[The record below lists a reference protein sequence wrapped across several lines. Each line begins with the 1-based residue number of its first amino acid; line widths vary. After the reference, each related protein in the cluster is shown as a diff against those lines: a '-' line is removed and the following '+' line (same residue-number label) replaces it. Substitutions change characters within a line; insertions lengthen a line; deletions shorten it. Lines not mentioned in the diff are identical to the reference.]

1 MQLRENACTVCEAR
15 KRLHVHERWC
25 APAPWT
31 LALSRVHQ
39 RRLLPCRPKLAEH
52 REGIDQALLR
62 VRECVRPRHLA
73 EARMVHE
80 YMYVHTV

>member
-1 MQLRENACTVCEAR
+1 MHALCV
-15 KRLHVHERWC
+15 RLGSVYMSTRGG
-25 APAPWT
+25 APLPPWT